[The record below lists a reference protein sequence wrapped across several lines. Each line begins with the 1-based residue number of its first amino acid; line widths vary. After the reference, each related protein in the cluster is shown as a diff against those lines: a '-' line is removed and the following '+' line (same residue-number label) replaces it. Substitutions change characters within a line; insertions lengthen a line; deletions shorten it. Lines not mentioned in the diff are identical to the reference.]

1 MIWERTK
8 TRISYVSVTFIGN
21 KIKLMQ
27 KKFKLL
33 NHLLHNLWVSLWHVG
48 YRLMSQILTDGIS
61 CLISAWTWKFFWA
74 SAFLPMVSKDWLKM
88 SLKKTSSSIDPEAVW
103 WSFVYSMLLH
113 VTRLNW
119 WGLGDHEFTI
129 LGPWPW
135 NSPYC
140 NLIENLELVLFF
152 KQIWFICQSK
162 YLKLMTILM
171 TVFHFIKE
179 I

>member
-8 TRISYVSVTFIGN
+8 TRVSYVSVTFIGN

-27 KKFKLL
+27 KKCKLL
-33 NHLLHNLWVSLWHVG
+33 NHLLHNFWISLWHVG

-74 SAFLPMVSKDWLKM
+74 SAFPPMVSKDWLKM
-88 SLKKTSSSIDPEAVW
+88 SLKKNIFFHWSRSSLV
-103 WSFVYSMLLH
+103 LH

-140 NLIENLELVLFF
+140 NLIENLGLVLFF